1 MDSVDAMLRSIVQRN
16 DCLRPGSEKQ
26 FCVSGNAFVRAV
38 AGSHINDSGGGAYED
53 KKKTRGAKKE
63 GQIGDVSHK
72 QLNAKSLQTSVHGP
86 QRDCG
91 AVISGGACQTIQINV
106 AIHSLPPSYF
116 PPSYIAHCGA
126 APIPH
131 PHLASHPAAQTFG
144 NNCSHEGLLTGCGGL
159 WTPSVGRDYL
169 WVNPSGKQQTHKT
182 TETARTPR
190 YVAELI
196 TYDYQSL

>member
-1 MDSVDAMLRSIVQRN
+1 MR
-16 DCLRPGSEKQ
+16 SEKQ

-106 AIHSLPPSYF
+106 AIHSLPRPF
-116 PPSYIAHCGA
+116 TCRQLIELHTF
-126 APIPH
+126 H
-131 PHLASHPAAQTFG
+131 PHILPTAVLRPSH
-144 NNCSHEGLLTGCGGL
+144 
-159 WTPSVGRDYL
+159 
-169 WVNPSGKQQTHKT
+169 THT
-182 TETARTPR
+182 
-190 YVAELI
+190 
-196 TYDYQSL
+196 